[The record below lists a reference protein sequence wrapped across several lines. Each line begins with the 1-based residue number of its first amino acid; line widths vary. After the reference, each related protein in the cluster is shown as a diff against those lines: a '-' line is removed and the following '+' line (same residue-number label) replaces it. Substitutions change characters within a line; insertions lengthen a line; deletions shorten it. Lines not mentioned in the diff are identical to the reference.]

1 MLVDPPAPGAHRRP
15 ARAREPQRPSAF
27 GAQRAG
33 AAALARH
40 RRDVPPPRHLQQDRQ
55 VRVQRVPGGFPS
67 DRWQSRGGAR
77 RVRREVGVV
86 ADRHDPGRGRWII
99 LAPERVFN
107 PDDTAVEV
115 LKLLD
120 GQRSV
125 NSIAEALSQEYQA
138 PLDVVTTDIV
148 AMLQDLTDKG
158 VLVKA

>member
-1 MLVDPPAPGAHRRP
+1 MSETSEPRQAPSRLIVTG
-15 ARAREPQRPSAF
+15 ETV
-27 GAQRAG
+27 
-33 AAALARH
+33 LAI
-40 RRDVPPPRHLQQDRQ
+40 PRHIKL
-55 VRVQRVPGGFPS
+55 
-67 DRWQSRGGAR
+67 
-77 RVRREVGVV
+77 
-86 ADRHDPGRGRWII
+86 RHDPGRGRWII

>member
-1 MLVDPPAPGAHRRP
+1 MSETSEPRQAPSRLIV
-15 ARAREPQRPSAF
+15 
-27 GAQRAG
+27 AG
-33 AAALARH
+33 ETVLAI
-40 RRDVPPPRHLQQDRQ
+40 PRHIKL
-55 VRVQRVPGGFPS
+55 
-67 DRWQSRGGAR
+67 
-77 RVRREVGVV
+77 
-86 ADRHDPGRGRWII
+86 RHDPGRGRWII